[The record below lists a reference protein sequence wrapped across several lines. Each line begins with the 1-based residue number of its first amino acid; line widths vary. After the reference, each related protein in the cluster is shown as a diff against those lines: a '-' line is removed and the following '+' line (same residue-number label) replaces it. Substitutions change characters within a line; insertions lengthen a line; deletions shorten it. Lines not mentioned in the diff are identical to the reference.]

1 MYDVK
6 FCISIKIIKLP
17 MNNNKREYLLSIFLY
32 QVQTTIKSV
41 MQLYSFISTSCIK
54 NNDFLMNGIVQLVN
68 ITESQICLS
77 GVTVVFV

>member
-1 MYDVK
+1 
-6 FCISIKIIKLP
+6 
-17 MNNNKREYLLSIFLY
+17 MNNNKREYLLSTFLY

-41 MQLYSFISTSCIK
+41 MQIICNYIHSFLHRVEKEI
-54 NNDFLMNGIVQLVN
+54 NDFLMNGIVQLVN

>member
-1 MYDVK
+1 
-6 FCISIKIIKLP
+6 
-17 MNNNKREYLLSIFLY
+17 MNNNKREYLLSTFLY

-41 MQLYSFISTSCIK
+41 MQIICNYIHSILHRVEKEI
-54 NNDFLMNGIVQLVN
+54 NDFLMNGIVQLVN